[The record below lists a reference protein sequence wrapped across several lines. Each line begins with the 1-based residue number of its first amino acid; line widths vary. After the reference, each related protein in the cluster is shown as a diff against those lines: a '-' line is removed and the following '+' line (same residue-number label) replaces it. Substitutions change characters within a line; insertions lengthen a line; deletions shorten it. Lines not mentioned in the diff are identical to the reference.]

1 LHYCDPALLPSSETK
16 SGDTLQESLK
26 MHLRNAFLLIPKY
39 AVAFA
44 AEVQVKARVLQIVQ
58 LLHNSDSVNNAMAAA
73 DGGKLSKEQR
83 AVRAR
88 ELAQQ
93 RMDQV
98 NALTAL
104 VPVYSDAVLAYTR
117 AFQEL
122 AVSVEAVRPLLCLYQ
137 LLCIALVVYRL
148 TRSAA
153 F

>member
-1 LHYCDPALLPSSETK
+1 
-16 SGDTLQESLK
+16 

-58 LLHNSDSVNNAMAAA
+58 LLHNSDGVNNAMAAA

-122 AVSVEAVRPLLCLYQ
+122 AVSVEAVRSHEFTDHV
-137 LLCIALVVYRL
+137 I
-148 TRSAA
+148 SA
-153 F
+153 